1 MWHFIF
7 EKIPADRDVLLAV
20 LDHDG
25 FHALDFPCRF
35 SDDGRWIDAKMGH
48 SIETH
53 RRIGASGLL
62 TSTDR
67 SSLGRPFLS
76 EAPPV
81 SQDFAVRWHTKL
93 NRARGICCQNSNV
106 TIFADVSALRLGIS
120 LTENI

>member
-25 FHALDFPCRF
+25 FHALDFHVASATMAAGSTQKWGTPSKF
-35 SDDGRWIDAKMGH
+35 
-48 SIETH
+48 T

-67 SSLGRPFLS
+67 SSLGRPFLG

-81 SQDFAVRWHTKL
+81 SKTRCEMAHEIEPRAWHLLPEFK
-93 NRARGICCQNSNV
+93 R
-106 TIFADVSALRLGIS
+106 DDLR
-120 LTENI
+120 